1 MRSWRATPGDAL
13 RLPSAAL
20 PGTRGGVQR
29 CLLETGATRAAPLQ
43 NNGSFQPPPLDGGLV
58 AMTTTP
64 LLKVGAG
71 PRLRRSPRRLPSP
84 SGPAVWCVWHWQ
96 LLSEEGTSL
105 SPGDERHLVFIAP
118 LSLRPTTFLR
128 ALHPVPRRR
137 PWTLEPSPETPPLA
151 LGSVS
156 SRIPSCRSISAFTSN
171 SESLEVS
178 LSSVPSRGTRFRNPG
193 FLFATLFWEFPGQPL
208 RPSDP
213 IAPPSVARSLLPSL
227 PRCWRKRS
235 ATLV

>member
-1 MRSWRATPGDAL
+1 MTNRAPERRQARESHAGPWRMPAWEAASPGASGGLLPSPSRGGVAICGMRSWRATPGDAL

-118 LSLRPTTFLR
+118 LSLPPTTFLR

-171 SESLEVS
+171 S
-178 LSSVPSRGTRFRNPG
+178 LSP
-193 FLFATLFWEFPGQPL
+193 
-208 RPSDP
+208 
-213 IAPPSVARSLLPSL
+213 
-227 PRCWRKRS
+227 
-235 ATLV
+235 